1 MSILRL
7 TVAGGGRKSEGR
19 SGEIVDVMEGLD
31 DSREDLLVSF
41 SLRNLPMNPLSV
53 VVDRLGT
60 CRLQWQDT
68 FEYVT
73 LLSQAFGVTCRCL
86 ARPAATAAA
95 IVLWLAELEER
106 GYALLQIPF
115 WMEISATACCAAK

>member
-1 MSILRL
+1 MTREKKTCLEV
-7 TVAGGGRKSEGR
+7 VA
-19 SGEIVDVMEGLD
+19 
-31 DSREDLLVSF
+31 F
-41 SLRNLPMNPLSV
+41 SLWNLPTKLSL

-68 FEYVT
+68 LEYVT
-73 LLSQAFGVTCRCL
+73 LVLQAFGVTCRCL
-86 ARPAATAAA
+86 ARPAATADA